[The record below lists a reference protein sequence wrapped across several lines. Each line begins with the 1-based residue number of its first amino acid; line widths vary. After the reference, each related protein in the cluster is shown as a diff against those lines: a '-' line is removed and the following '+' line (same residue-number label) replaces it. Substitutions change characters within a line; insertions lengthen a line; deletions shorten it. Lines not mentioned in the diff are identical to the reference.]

1 MTSWN
6 LVTYSKRC
14 LRQRANYRGKKTLVF
29 LMIADGTGKCQ
40 QTPELNKDRA
50 RSTFGFLCSAS
61 CLKLLFHCCSTRR
74 KGFFFFFLHVRC
86 IRLFFI
92 FFYNVTNRVDSE
104 KYLVWLGNEMH
115 KCTVLLKS
123 EIKSNVSECL
133 KRIMS
138 AFSQY
143 VFFSFFLFFFY
154 FLFCLDKR
162 SHIL

>member
-1 MTSWN
+1 M
-6 LVTYSKRC
+6 
-14 LRQRANYRGKKTLVF
+14 
-29 LMIADGTGKCQ
+29 
-40 QTPELNKDRA
+40 
-50 RSTFGFLCSAS
+50 
-61 CLKLLFHCCSTRR
+61 
-74 KGFFFFFLHVRC
+74 RC